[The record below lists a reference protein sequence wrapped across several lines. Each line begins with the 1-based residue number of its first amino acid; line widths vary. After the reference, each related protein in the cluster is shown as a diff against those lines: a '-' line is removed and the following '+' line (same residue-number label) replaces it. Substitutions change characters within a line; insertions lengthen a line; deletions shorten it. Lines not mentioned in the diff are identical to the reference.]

1 LASNQQTSYLPC
13 VKDKQWLLAREFGEC
28 KYSPKTRRFL
38 ASANIRQNGL
48 FLKYARLADI
58 CQTVLPVLAKLADI
72 RQTVLRDS
80 PTFAEPFCKDSPD
93 LRKAS
98 LAINM

>member
-1 LASNQQTSYLPC
+1 MATRARIWRVQ
-13 VKDKQWLLAREFGEC
+13 LLTEN
-28 KYSPKTRRFL
+28 SPFL

-72 RQTVLRDS
+72 CQTVLRDS